1 VYLQSS
7 VLLLSMVA
15 VEMTFFDAA
24 STMSISLAEPRSNSI
39 FFDPA
44 VQSLKKVEP

>member
-15 VEMTFFDAA
+15 VEMTFFDA